1 MSNTMQIA
9 MNTVVTMTY
18 QLKNSDG
25 EVLESSSEP
34 VAYLHGGYDNIFPKV
49 EEAMHGKNVGD
60 VVTVDL
66 QPVDAFGEFDEELVQ
81 IEPASAFPADE
92 LKVGMQFEGEDETSG
107 EVILYTVT
115 EIADDKVVVDG
126 NHPWAGERVMF
137 TATVTDVRKAIPE
150 EISHQHVH
158 GAGGHHH

>member
-1 MSNTMQIA
+1 MQVA

-18 QLKNSDG
+18 KLQNSDG
-25 EVLESSSEP
+25 DTLEESKDP

-60 VVTVDL
+60 VVEVSLD
-66 QPVDAFGEFDEELVQ
+66 PEDAFGEYDDALVQ
-81 IEPASAFPADE
+81 IEPASAFPSKD
-92 LKVGMQFEGEDETSG
+92 LKVGMQFEGEDETG
-107 EVILYTVT
+107 DVILYTIT
-115 EIADDKVVVDG
+115 DIADGKVVVDG
-126 NHPWAGERVMF
+126 NHPWAGQRLLF
-137 TATVTDVRKAIPE
+137 TATIAGVRSANQE

>member
-1 MSNTMQIA
+1 MQIA

-18 QLKNSDG
+18 QLKNADG
-25 EVLESSSEP
+25 EVLESSAEP
-34 VAYLHGGYDNIFPKV
+34 VSYLHGGYDNIFPKV

-66 QPVDAFGEFDEELVQ
+66 QPTDAFGEFDEELVQ
-81 IEPASAFPADE
+81 IEPANAFPANE
-92 LKVGMQFEGEDETSG
+92 LKMGMQFEGEDETG

-115 EIADDKVVVDG
+115 A
-126 NHPWAGERVMF
+126 
-137 TATVTDVRKAIPE
+137 VRAAIQE

-158 GAGGHHH
+158 GEGGHQH

>member
-1 MSNTMQIA
+1 MQIA
-9 MNTVVTMTY
+9 MNTVVSMTY
-18 QLKNSDG
+18 ELKNSDG
-25 EVLESSSEP
+25 EVLESSAQP
-34 VAYLHGGYDNIFPKV
+34 VSYLHGGYDNIFPKV

-66 QPVDAFGEFDEELVQ
+66 MPADAFGEFDEELVQ
-81 IEPASAFPADE
+81 IEPASAFPAAE

-115 EIADDKVVVDG
+115 EIADGKVVVDG
-126 NHPWAGERVMF
+126 NHPWAGERVVF
-137 TATVTDVRKAIPE
+137 KATVTAVRAAIKE

-158 GAGGHHH
+158 GEGGHHH

>member
-1 MSNTMQIA
+1 MQVA

-18 QLKNSDG
+18 KLQNSDG
-25 EVLESSSEP
+25 DTLEESKDP

-60 VVTVDL
+60 LVEVSLD
-66 QPVDAFGEFDEELVQ
+66 PEDAFGEYDDALVQ
-81 IEPASAFPADE
+81 IEPASAFPSQD
-92 LKVGMQFEGEDETSG
+92 LKVGMQFEGEDETG
-107 EVILYTVT
+107 DVILYTIT
-115 EIADDKVVVDG
+115 DIADGKVVVDG
-126 NHPWAGERVMF
+126 NHPWAGQRLLF
-137 TATVTDVRKAIPE
+137 TATIASVRSANQE

>member
-1 MSNTMQIA
+1 MQVA

-18 QLKNSDG
+18 ELKNADG
-25 EVLESSSEP
+25 EVLESSAEP

-60 VVTVDL
+60 VVEVSL
-66 QPVDAFGEFDEELVQ
+66 EPVDGFGEYDEELVQ
-81 IEPASAFPADE
+81 IEPASAFPAAE
-92 LKVGMQFEGEDETSG
+92 LKVGMQFEGEDDTG

-115 EIADDKVVVDG
+115 EIADGKVVVDG
-126 NHPWAGERVMF
+126 NHPWAGERLLF
-137 TATVTDVRKAIPE
+137 KATIKEVRSASKE
-150 EISHQHVH
+150 EVSHSHVH

>member
-1 MSNTMQIA
+1 MSNTMPIA

-18 QLKNSDG
+18 ELKNADG
-25 EVLESSSEP
+25 EVLESSAEP
-34 VAYLHGGYDNIFPKV
+34 VSYLHGGYDNIFPKV

-66 QPVDAFGEFDEELVQ
+66 MPADAFGEFDEELVQ

-92 LKVGMQFEGEDETSG
+92 LKVGMQFEGEDDTG

-115 EIADDKVVVDG
+115 EIADEKVVVDG
-126 NHPWAGERVMF
+126 NHPWAGERVVF
-137 TATVTDVRKAIPE
+137 KATVTAVRAAIQE

-158 GAGGHHH
+158 GEGGHHH